1 MDRIRIRGGRPLR
14 GSIAISGAK
23 NAALP
28 LMAASLLTEET
39 LVLRNLP
46 HLADIATM
54 THLLA
59 QHGTELSMAGEHP
72 GGGHMGHVLALGTH
86 DITSTEAPYD
96 IVRKMRASVLVL
108 GPLLARCGQA
118 RVSLPGGCAIG
129 TRPVDMHIRGLETLG
144 VEINLDDG
152 YIVARAPHGLRGG
165 VVVFPQ
171 VSVGATENLLMAA
184 TLAKGEVVLEN
195 AAREPEVGDLAN
207 CLNRMGA
214 RIEGIGGDTLRIQGV
229 EKLSGADYAVLPDRI
244 EAATYAMAAAIT
256 GGEVELKGA
265 RPELMEAVA
274 AALARANVSMRPTDC
289 GVLVSAGSL
298 GGEAGS
304 IGAGLIATD
313 VATAPYPGFP
323 TDLQAQVMA
332 LMATANGAAMITE
345 TIFENRFQHVPELM
359 RMGADITVKGATAM
373 VRGRGGSERSE
384 GGGLHGAP
392 VMATDLRASVS
403 LVLAGLAA
411 AGETMI
417 NRVYHLDRGY
427 ERLEEKLSG
436 CGADIV
442 RLVD

>member
-1 MDRIRIRGGRPLR
+1 MDRIRIRGGRPLH
-14 GSIAISGAK
+14 GKIAISGAK

-72 GGGHMGHVLALGTH
+72 GGGHMGHVLALRTH
-86 DITSTEAPYD
+86 DISSTEAPYD

-129 TRPVDMHIRGLETLG
+129 TRPVDMHIGGLEALG
-144 VEINLDDG
+144 AEIELDDG
-152 YIVARAPHGLRGG
+152 YILARAPQGLQGG

-195 AAREPEVGDLAN
+195 AAREPEIGDLAN
-207 CLNRMGA
+207 CLNSMGA
-214 RIEGIGGDTLRIQGV
+214 RIEGIGSDTLRIQGV

-256 GGEVELKGA
+256 GGEVELLGA
-265 RPELMEAVA
+265 RWELMEAVA
-274 AALARANVSMRPTDC
+274 AALARANVRMQPTDC
-289 GVLVSAGSL
+289 GVLVSAGSD
-298 GGEAGS
+298 
-304 IGAGLIATD
+304 GLSGINVT
-313 VATAPYPGFP
+313 TAPYPGFP
-323 TDLQAQVMA
+323 TDLQAQLMA
-332 LMATANGAAMITE
+332 LLATANGAAMITE

-359 RMGADITVKGATAM
+359 RMGADITVKGANAM
-373 VRGRGGSERSE
+373 VRGRGGPAGSV

-411 AGETMI
+411 AGETVI
-417 NRVYHLDRGY
+417 SRVYHLDRGY
-427 ERLEEKLSG
+427 ERLEEKLSD